1 MVLISR
7 RLIVAVFCLFLLIGL
22 GLWGLYP
29 GRVGAIF
36 TSSYET
42 AYPADKLS
50 AILKKQGLPA
60 KLSKPLLYV
69 DKSNLTLTLYEG
81 NIPLKTYRV
90 AMGSNYLAGAKLQ
103 EGDKKTPEGRYMISE
118 KRIVF
123 PPKSLLGSRWM
134 GVNYPLAKDVER
146 GYEAGILTGEEY
158 EALMEM
164 AKSEEQLPQ
173 KTPLGG
179 EIGIHGG
186 HRKDKEATWTLGCI
200 ALTNRDVEELYP
212 YIPVGT
218 PIIIMP

>member
-1 MVLISR
+1 MVLVSR
-7 RLIVAVFCLFLLIGL
+7 RLILTVLGMVLLIGL

-29 GRVGAIF
+29 GHVGALF
-36 TSSYET
+36 VSPYET
-42 AYPADKLS
+42 AYPTDKLS
-50 AILKKQGLPA
+50 AILKRQGLPA

-81 NIPLKTYRV
+81 SIPLKVYRV

-103 EGDKKTPEGRYMISE
+103 EGDRKTPEGRYWISE

-123 PPKSLLGSRWM
+123 PPKSLLGSRWL

-158 EALMEM
+158 QALMEI
-164 AKSEEQLPQ
+164 AETEELLPQ

-186 HRKDKEATWTLGCI
+186 HRTDKEVTWTLGCI

-212 YIPVGT
+212 YVPIGT